1 MARFTGEN
9 LGRANGLWATIT
21 HGVIHVFLTGR
32 PLRVNST
39 RSTTSTPGDLT
50 MPPGLHVG
58 DCFHRALAFVSEI
71 RETSRCMADRFQDRR
86 WLARVSG
93 ANGLAKGA
101 AWAVDSEHL
110 VTCAHVD

>member
-32 PLRVNST
+32 PLRVK
-39 RSTTSTPGDLT
+39 
-50 MPPGLHVG
+50 
-58 DCFHRALAFVSEI
+58 
-71 RETSRCMADRFQDRR
+71 ADRFQDRR

-110 VTCAHVD
+110 VTGAHVD